1 MRQKLILPINKCRI
15 TAGFKNANY
24 KKQFGYTHYGVDMTD
39 KDRVDTTIW
48 GSGNG
53 EVYDIGWSD
62 SGGIVVAI
70 IYKDCLLPNGSVKNL
85 VIRYYHLSS
94 VNVKKGQKITKD
106 TRIGYYGN
114 TGASS
119 GAHLHIEIDT
129 DINYPLHTP
138 QISKNSGILKKGT
151 DTVLNPVDVLWIKTT
166 SPDNQ
171 SVSDSGYDTLTS
183 SDLNY
188 KKTETI

>member
-1 MRQKLILPINKCRI
+1 MSQKLILPINKCRI
-15 TAGFKNANY
+15 TAAFKNANY

-39 KDRVDTTIW
+39 KDRADTTIW

-53 EVYDIGWSD
+53 EVYDTGWSD
-62 SGGIVVAI
+62 SGGNVVAI
-70 IYKDCLLPNGSVKNL
+70 IYKDCLLVNGSVKNL

-94 VNVKKGQKITKD
+94 INVKKGQKITKD
-106 TRIGYYGN
+106 TRIGHYGN

-119 GAHLHIEIDT
+119 GSHLHIEIDT

-166 SPDNQ
+166 SPDDQ
-171 SVSDSGYDTLTS
+171 TVSDSGYDTLTS

>member
-1 MRQKLILPINKCRI
+1 MSQKLISPINQCRI

-39 KDRVDTTIW
+39 KDKKDTKVW
-48 GSGNG
+48 GSGQG
-53 EVYDIGWSD
+53 EVFDTGWSD
-62 SGGIVVAI
+62 SGGNVVAI
-70 IYKDCLLPNGSVKNL
+70 IYKNCLLPNGSVKDL
-85 VIRYYHLSS
+85 VIRYYHLKSI
-94 VNVKKGQKITKD
+94 NVKPKQKVTKD
-106 TRIGYYGN
+106 TIIGYYGN

-119 GAHLHIEIDT
+119 GDHLHIEIDD
-129 DINYPLHTP
+129 DINYPLYTP

-151 DTVLNPVDVLWIKTT
+151 DTVINPVDVLWLKTT

-171 SVSDSGYDTLTS
+171 SVHNSGYSTLTQ

-188 KKTETI
+188 HKTI